1 MKVTVGQLY
10 DAIEALTRAG
20 FVMASG
26 GIDLGNVGDDE
37 AVGEDVLT
45 AVAVFWPPAATLAI
59 ALPIALAIAKLAID
73 NPGSGGNTA
82 PLPPHG
88 GRRA

>member
-1 MKVTVGQLY
+1 MTITVGQLY
-10 DAIEALTRAG
+10 DAIEALTSAG

-26 GIDLGNVGDDE
+26 GIDLGNVSNDT

-45 AVAVFWPPAATLAI
+45 AVAVFWPPATTLAI
-59 ALPIALAIAKLAID
+59 ALPIALAITKLAID
-73 NPGSGGNTA
+73 NPGSGGNTD